1 MRLNEITLFSKKKLL
16 CLKVQA
22 LVLGKTV
29 LHAKFSKRYVLHE
42 IIIFSQA
49 KIKIIRKSTQSILSR
64 TGKDILCFYRL
75 GQF

>member
-1 MRLNEITLFSKKKLL
+1 MKLY
-16 CLKVQA
+16 CFQTESFFVLKFRPWFCQII
-22 LVLGKTV
+22 

-49 KIKIIRKSTQSILSR
+49 KSKLSTKAHR
-64 TGKDILCFYRL
+64 AFYQELEKMYFVVNRL

>member
-1 MRLNEITLFSKKKLL
+1 MKLYCRKLL

-22 LVLGKTV
+22 LVLCQII

-49 KIKIIRKSTQSILSR
+49 KIKIIVKST
-64 TGKDILCFYRL
+64 
-75 GQF
+75 